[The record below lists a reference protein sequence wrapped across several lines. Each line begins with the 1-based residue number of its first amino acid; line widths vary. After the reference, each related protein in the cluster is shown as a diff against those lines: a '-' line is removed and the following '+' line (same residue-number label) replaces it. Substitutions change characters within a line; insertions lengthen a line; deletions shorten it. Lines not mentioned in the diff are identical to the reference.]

1 MTDFEIQS
9 FPLTGEGVSTAASQE
24 QRLKNWPAVYIL
36 HQGLSTR
43 SHRVT
48 QKIYVGET
56 LKVDR
61 RLAQHMQSEA
71 KKDLTETRVVLH
83 EMYNKS
89 ATLDLEA
96 FLIRMFSGDGHEIQ
110 NRNEGIVA
118 GHYFAREY
126 YQETFQQIFDQLYAE
141 GLFSQTQLDIVN
153 QDLYKL
159 SPFKELSP
167 EQDESVRR
175 MAEAVLADIDD
186 SEGQPSSVEAMV
198 VQGGPGTGKTVLA
211 VVLMKLLAD
220 IGESTDEELEDLIQE
235 GRPFSDL
242 FTRENR
248 DRLQGLSIGLVIPQ
262 QSLRKSIQNVFK
274 RAPGLKPSQV
284 VDPFKVGSSDT
295 EYDLLVVDEAHRL
308 NQRANQPAGPLNVQ
322 FQRITE
328 DLFGGDDYSKT
339 QLDWIRH
346 KSRHQVL
353 IMDPNQT
360 VRPADLPRDTVEALI
375 QEASASDR
383 LFTLQSQLRVRAG
396 NDYVDFFGTVLRSA
410 GHGVAPP
417 APDIMKY
424 DLRMFTDLKRMRQEI
439 LRLDGHHGLSRL
451 LAGFAWKWR
460 SKKDK
465 NAFDIELDGLELRW
479 NSTATDWVS
488 SPKSPEEV
496 GSIHTIQ
503 GYDLNYAGV
512 IIGPDLRLD
521 ESTGR
526 VIFSRQSY
534 FDKKGMES
542 NTKLDITYTDDQI
555 REYVIN
561 IYNVL
566 LTRGIL
572 GTFLYVCDEPLR
584 KYLAQHYFP
593 DILSGASEA
602 TFMGRS
608 LIHRVD
614 YLVNPDPR
622 IPYQRQEDRGVIDK
636 VALKAKETSHLRD
649 TSAHL

>member
-9 FPLTGEGVSTAASQE
+9 FPLNSEGVSAAASKE
-24 QRLKNWPAVYIL
+24 PRLKNWPAVYIL
-36 HQGLSTR
+36 HEGRSTE
-43 SHRVT
+43 SHRVA

-56 LKVDR
+56 LKADR
-61 RLAQHMQSEA
+61 RLTQHMQSDA

-83 EMYNKS
+83 DMYNKS

-118 GHYFAREY
+118 GQYFAREY
-126 YQETFQQIFDQLYAE
+126 YQETFKQIFQQLYAD
-141 GLFSQTQLDIVN
+141 GLFVQTQLDIIN

-175 MAEAVLADIDD
+175 MAEAVLADV
-186 SEGQPSSVEAMV
+186 GGAAVQPSSVETMV

-242 FTRENR
+242 FTQENR
-248 DRLQGLSIGLVIPQ
+248 DRLRGLTIGLVIPQ

-284 VDPFKVGSSDT
+284 VDPFKVGGSGI

-308 NQRANQPAGPLNVQ
+308 SQRANQSAGMLNIQ
-322 FQRITE
+322 FQTITE
-328 DLFGGDDYSKT
+328 DLFGGDDHSKT
-339 QLDWIRH
+339 QLDWIRA

-353 IMDPNQT
+353 ILDPNQT
-360 VRPADLPRDTVEALI
+360 VRPADLPRDSVEAVI
-375 QEASASDR
+375 QEASSAAR

-396 NDYVDFFGTVLRSA
+396 DDYVGFFGKVLRSA
-410 GHGVAPP
+410 GNGMAPS

-439 LRLDGHHGLSRL
+439 LRLDSRNGLARL

-460 SKKDK
+460 SKKNK
-465 NAFDIELDGLELRW
+465 AAFDIELDGLELRW

-488 SPKSPEEV
+488 SPKSPLEV

-526 VIFSRQSY
+526 VTFNRQSY
-534 FDKKGMES
+534 FDTKGMES
-542 NTKLDITYTDDQI
+542 NRKLDITYTDDQI

-602 TFMGRS
+602 TFMGTS
-608 LIHRVD
+608 LIHGAD

-622 IPYQRQEDRGVIDK
+622 ITYRPRAHRGAIEK
-636 VALKAKETSHLRD
+636 VVLKTVDTVPLRD
-649 TSAHL
+649 T

>member
-9 FPLTGEGVSTAASQE
+9 FPLTSEGVSAAVSKE

-36 HQGLSTR
+36 HEGLSTK
-43 SHRVT
+43 SHRVA

-56 LKVDR
+56 LKADR
-61 RLAQHMQSEA
+61 RLTQHMQSEA
-71 KKDLTETRVVLH
+71 KRDLTQTRVVLH
-83 EMYNKS
+83 DMYNKS

-126 YQETFQQIFDQLYAE
+126 YQETFQQIFQQLYAD
-141 GLFSQTQLDIVN
+141 GLFSQTQLDIIN

-186 SEGQPSSVEAMV
+186 APSQPSSVETMV

-220 IGESTDEELEDLIQE
+220 IGESTDAELENLIQE

-262 QSLRKSIQNVFK
+262 QSLRKSIQKVFK
-274 RAPGLKPSQV
+274 KAPGLEPSQV
-284 VDPFKVGSSDT
+284 VDPFKVGRSDT

-308 NQRANQPAGPLNVQ
+308 SQRANQPAGPLNIQ
-322 FQRITE
+322 FQNITE
-328 DLFGGDDYSKT
+328 DLFNGDDYSKT
-339 QLDWIRH
+339 QLDWIRK

-353 IMDPNQT
+353 IIDPNQT
-360 VRPADLPRDTVEALI
+360 VRPADLPRDAVEAVI
-375 QEASASDR
+375 REASAADR
-383 LFTLQSQLRVRAG
+383 LFTLQSQLRVGAG
-396 NDYVDFFGTVLRSA
+396 DDYVDFFGKVLRSA
-410 GHGVAPP
+410 GNGVVPP

-439 LRLDGHHGLSRL
+439 LRLDGRNGLARL
-451 LAGFAWKWR
+451 LAGFAWKWH
-460 SKKDK
+460 SKK
-465 NAFDIELDGLELRW
+465 NRSAFDIELDGLELQW

-488 SPKSPEEV
+488 SPKSPYEV

-521 ESTGR
+521 KSTGL
-526 VIFSRQSY
+526 VTFNRQSY
-534 FDKKGMES
+534 FDTKGMES
-542 NTKLDITYTDDQI
+542 NRKLGITYTDDQI

-572 GTFLYVCDEPLR
+572 GTFIYVCDEPLR
-584 KYLAQHYFP
+584 NYLAQHYFP

-602 TFMGRS
+602 TFMGAS
-608 LIHRVD
+608 LIHGAD
-614 YLVNPDPR
+614 YLVSPDPR
-622 IPYQRQEDRGVIDK
+622 ITYRLQAHRGAIDK
-636 VALKAKETSHLRD
+636 VALKTVDTIPLRD
-649 TSAHL
+649 T